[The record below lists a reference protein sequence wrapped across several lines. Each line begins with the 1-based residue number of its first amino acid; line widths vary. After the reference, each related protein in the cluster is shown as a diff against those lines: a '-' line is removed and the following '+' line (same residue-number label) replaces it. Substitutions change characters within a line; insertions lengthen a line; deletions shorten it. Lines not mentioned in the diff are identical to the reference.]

1 LSLPVDAG
9 SFGAEEL
16 YMVVFERS
24 TGGLYLT
31 QADITNPAAA
41 RVGFLFQDSSL
52 TDPTFELTPESWA
65 NPAQQG
71 YFAFFSPSAT
81 RDWSSFATAV
91 RTAFAAVQGAQF
103 AWFDES
109 SGAPVAT
116 TVLVV
121 SGQGTSNPIL
131 GATAAF
137 VNRNATLSIVASPFA
152 PVGIAWD
159 DTNNLFAINNPSGGG
174 SPAVQLS
181 FDPIVGGTI
190 TLPSLSNA
198 LTLPL
203 TGSFAGCVN
212 SAYQLSMSDL
222 DGFETGCLYFA
233 PPAQPGLPLTSL
245 RYPLFRRSGGSS
257 APFNFNFWFDV
268 LNATDPLR
276 SYFQATDPVLGSYF
290 AAANGDAFALNTNA
304 VGTTE
309 KLSRLVFANRPVQE
323 TTDSK
328 YYYLAPAGQFSLSI
342 DSSSGVASN
351 GAARLLCGIT
361 GTEFF
366 TASVLNGSA
375 DTVTFVPGKAAY
387 ASGAPDDKTS
397 QLDDSKG
404 STVTSWIQFATRKG
418 SYVSQPEQSPLFQQ
432 TAASRVSLG
441 SDGNGDE
448 TAAHILDF
456 LALATW
462 APNSNNGLVST
473 PAVPM
478 APYAGIPANADLTP
492 FLAMETAALNP
503 TRKNA
508 MSLAP
513 HSTAK
518 NARALSAAA
527 PTLAMTP
534 QGLLAVLS
542 ADEPPVWTTLEMAL
556 SAGNILQFTAMGPEI
571 RSAMQQNQIFA
582 VISTLTGPNSQPLF
596 GFAGTDQQINISDW
610 VFSLSPAGTP
620 SPAPDSVPPIVILKF
635 YDGQSIESL
644 VKNIGL
650 WSSPDDFN
658 TSGYPATSAQGYI
671 EKQID
676 DAAAAVKADPNSL
689 FANFYSIVTDP
700 NFAGILALN
709 CNLQLNELPSAIQAV
724 LGGMTREENGA
735 TVSNVDQFRAH
746 HVGIQINNTD
756 PKQADPAISQ
766 SSLFALVD
774 YEKPTA
780 KNAAGAK
787 DVSLVPLGFEVEYLR
802 ALFTN
807 SELRSFACQL
817 NLTINNLFNT
827 GVTLESGNTAAAGED
842 DDNVVKIQGSYQN
855 HSGGATEGQGV
866 YSFVAEGEF
875 DFTFADN
882 PYLDKIAL
890 TKLQFSFQQASGG
903 SSAMVQAGATTNIQ
917 SRFSIWGSLA
927 FKELKVLDI
936 FAFEKLSFADLG
948 IGVSFDLQLTPPP
961 PVVSNLQL
969 TFSPGDLR
977 LDLAQ
982 SEPREG
988 DTSLLSLLPF
998 RLKSF
1003 LYSEKADQTLDSLD
1017 YFSLGSVP
1025 GLSSIANT
1033 FNFALLFD
1041 LDLGSAGAL
1050 VGSLAAFKFSFL
1062 IGWLSGDNGGVAFG
1076 VQMPEADGKLE
1087 IKIQGI
1093 LDLIIEEFVLQY
1105 VNPKDGGQ
1113 RMLVVGLHNTSIEI
1127 LGQRMPPEGNMD
1139 FALFK
1144 PLDGDAQIGW
1154 IVAYNNESGQND
1166 NGGGDTTS
1174 PLVKAEGGT
1183 SDVLNIKYLGLGQ
1196 RVGPDPKTPPTNFA
1210 DFLKFMTTDFWKAF
1224 SDKEYDKVYHPD
1236 GKWLIVADLQFLK
1249 IIQTGIVFYDVT
1261 PFYSLTL
1268 NVVGWFNFEIT
1279 YTKISDTIGLFY
1291 ASLALPDSLRTF
1303 QCGAASLTLPSL
1315 GVSVYTN
1322 GNWKL
1327 DVGFPKGD
1335 DWSRSFQIQCQ
1346 AGPVPITGGGGFYI
1360 ASLSSAT
1367 DDIFINQYP
1376 SILAFGLAARLGVG
1390 KDFTAGPLKAGISVT
1405 FFGIIEGAT
1414 GYLVSGSTEIFKEP
1428 DALML
1433 SGQFGLIGQI
1443 YGSIDFVIIKA
1454 SVNVT
1459 LSASIGIVLHLE
1471 KNVPGFDG
1479 SILLYV
1485 QASVSLSV
1493 SVSINLFFFSITI
1506 SFSFNATFRF
1516 QWMLMGSESQAAH
1529 FLAAGNAFP
1538 RALTAP
1544 VAIPLCP
1551 GFSAAMP
1558 LWFLPEITV
1567 IFPDTIQAGA
1577 PNFVLSLGI
1586 EYDSAPPSTVT
1597 YAQFK
1602 AFEALVTQV
1611 TTLALTQALGLSA
1624 YNSPVKQSD
1633 INQLDQNP
1641 EALVGFLTYELLV
1654 QQLAV
1659 FNQTTAT
1666 VLNGEKGKNYNAT
1679 SFPMPPFLQFATKG
1693 RLDANSKPADLT
1705 YQFNQ
1710 NNLVSET
1717 YLEQVDAYLN
1727 QLFVNATQGDQGQS
1741 LASDAA
1747 TIPLSQQI
1755 FLEYFSGLIRGAV
1768 HQLLQT
1774 MENNDQAEQDLDK
1787 VFCAAV
1793 GAGSIASLAGQM
1805 SSMFRGGARLPYTA
1819 GLTIPD
1825 ATISTTTN
1833 PMYALLWQQFPV
1845 GTLSPVSNGATG
1857 VTSQYSVLLSNPD
1870 STQTWITASVNYALT
1885 NLAVDPFTGL
1895 TSSAI
1900 TLPSAPALIPF
1911 TNTGPQSFAFTSQ
1924 STWTQPSA
1932 ATASLRPLSSALS
1945 VLAAAQSSALGV
1957 LVESRSAGAAYL
1969 PGGTPLPATNFGWA
1983 TSIQIVA
1990 KQIPAM
1996 ALDGGTS
2003 SGYLPFVY
2011 SVSGASQADQQTLQ
2025 AILEVLKTSSPID
2038 SIQVLYQTQA
2048 GASGLNSAKIDP
2060 AQVFLLRTNTTTVS
2074 APPTQGFLMATE
2086 LADPTVSVG
2095 AQINEPVGFLQILEQ
2110 VSITNAPGYYLHY
2123 KDAAGKDLP
2132 VELFG
2137 AGPAPLTILISY
2149 KADGS
2154 QNTQASPAQVQPYY
2168 NTIVLNTVQAG
2179 LVYYAE
2185 TVDPSLDL
2193 QYTAVAPG
2201 SVGAELVRSQAATML
2216 RTPDGAMHSKA
2227 AFIKAAVENG
2237 IAHEHQLHHALA
2249 AAGAAPA
2256 QLNSLYSLL
2265 SYQVAA
2271 TANLFIQSNL
2281 SAPIQPQAPQGASD
2295 SAPRTY
2301 RAFIPL
2307 YTLATANQQLPPN
2320 TPANRYASI
2329 PGAYSATFY
2338 LNDAFGNQLPGGLPF
2353 TGTNLYFDPIMPVD
2367 QWQGVVTSFDFA
2379 GAQANTVNVYLT
2391 PSQAAFTGM
2400 TTDQAAAA
2408 SAQYSTIVTQINGP
2422 GVSFYVESNLSLAAD
2437 GSLATV
2443 TLSSAQ
2449 ATLVQGFVN
2458 ALAFYLEELA
2468 AGKQPTWNVPS
2479 VTLPIVLPATAK
2491 PLAPA
2496 FEVSVHLGIQRDP
2509 NLISPSLEL
2518 PSAQNVNSAVVPG
2531 PSAQS
2536 SLGTF
2541 AANFAQAF
2549 PTLAL
2554 TIGLGGAQQ
2563 NSSSAAL
2570 HAASHAS
2577 THAKARKAL
2586 RAKGLAADPMAASS
2600 GQGVQPLWAVS
2611 QSLLQITINSTS
2623 GLPLYSSPKPLLNAL
2638 ESGIVPM
2645 PNTPPILAPLG
2656 QNQTFV
2662 DVDLDALN
2670 RNFFAAVDRALGP
2683 GLSSE
2688 IFQANRPAYNNIAL
2702 GREQLAV
2709 GYGANEV
2716 DWLFNSQ
2723 APFTG
2728 SPDQLKAARENFE
2741 QQMRAELMTAY
2752 SVDTIVQFPVQWNAA
2767 LPAGAAGQISLYGQV
2782 QPVGVPAFKRVATN
2796 KLAVEPGST
2805 PNFSTAQIDVPDSG
2819 STGLLTFTYGT
2830 SEIADVS
2837 EISVNLQLN
2846 VSHIQVYT
2854 EPASQ
2859 TPPGEARP
2867 SLWLQLIT
2875 ANDSTIEGAL
2885 PNTLIPIGPAGTPT
2899 IIPLVF
2905 RQYPTPPTIIM
2916 QSGLEGGD
2924 STGKKQ
2930 CNFDNLLTQAAA
2942 WHYTLQYQAQITA
2955 HDRLLAY
2962 ISYNT
2967 ETASGNSL
2975 LTADAVGPQ
2984 QYTLFQS
2991 LCRFTA
2997 AYAILQPI
3005 LDLPADPN
3013 FSAAAGALA
3022 QLVQDVAN
3030 NSDWNPQPFTN
3041 MLGASKQPV
3050 TDQYTITDLAVEN
3063 TDSRIITLTWPSVE
3077 SSLPGASIGVVAIAP
3092 DGTPYAG
3099 QTPGQVPN
3107 GITDTYTATPPISAD
3122 WVAHQME
3129 VDCLNVLTAENARPG
3144 VQIERNLIILEDAH
3158 DNPWTAIQEFV
3169 YMTPFVEAAQPV
3181 TPFIDNDTP
3190 IDVAKLPIQTP
3201 IAGCPSSP
3209 ASLCQRIGTILND
3222 LLSNPAQLAARNTA
3236 ASEPSSIYMLKI
3248 GCGFQYPINAAA
3260 NMPDND
3266 SPILPLI
3273 PVVLARSFAI
3283 DVSQAGQIG
3292 SFASAYAGAIQAW
3305 ASVNGILFGSSS
3317 KPTGGQLIFD
3327 VTLFAQLSGNNRPLL
3342 RLRNLQLALSDV
3354 DPSPTMR

>member
-1 LSLPVDAG
+1 
-9 SFGAEEL
+9 
-16 YMVVFERS
+16 MVVFERS

-41 RVGFLFQDSSL
+41 RVGFLFQDSNL
-52 TDPTFELTPESWA
+52 TDPSFELTPASWA
-65 NPAQQG
+65 NPALQG

-91 RTAFAAVQGAQF
+91 RAAFVAVQGAQF

-109 SGAPVAT
+109 SGAPVAN
-116 TVLVV
+116 TVVVV
-121 SGQGTSNPIL
+121 SGQGTSNPTL

-137 VNRNATLSIVASPFA
+137 ANRNVTVSIVASPFA

-159 DTNNLFAINNPSGGG
+159 DANNQFAISNPSGGG
-174 SPAVQLS
+174 SPAVQLA
-181 FDPIVGGTI
+181 FDPISGGTI
-190 TLPSLSNA
+190 TEPSLSTN

-203 TGSFAGCVN
+203 TGGYVGCIN
-212 SAYQLSMSDL
+212 SAYQLSMGDL
-222 DGFETGCLYFA
+222 DGFEAGCLYFA
-233 PPAQPGLPLTSL
+233 PPPSPGQQLTSL
-245 RYPLFRRSGGSS
+245 RYPLFRGAAGST

-276 SYFQATDPVLGSYF
+276 TFFQATDPVLGSYF

-304 VGTTE
+304 SGATAT
-309 KLSRLVFANRPVQE
+309 LSRLVFSNRPVQAV
-323 TTDSK
+323 TDSK
-328 YYYLAPAGQFSLSI
+328 YYYLAPAGQFTLAI
-342 DSSSGVASN
+342 DSGSKVAGAVASSTSN
-351 GAARLLCGIT
+351 LLCGIT

-366 TASVLNGSA
+366 AASVLSQSP
-375 DTVTFVPGKAAY
+375 DTVTFIPGQAAY
-387 ASGAPDDKTS
+387 ASGNPADITS
-397 QLDDSKG
+397 QLVASGG

-432 TAASRVSLG
+432 SATSRVSLG
-441 SDGNGDE
+441 GNDGSNG

-456 LALATW
+456 LPLATW

-478 APYAGIPANADLTP
+478 VPYAGIPANADLSP

-503 TRKNA
+503 TRKNN
-508 MSLAP
+508 MSAAP

-518 NARALSAAA
+518 STHALSDAA
-527 PTLAMTP
+527 PSLAMTP
-534 QGLLAVLS
+534 QGMLAVLS
-542 ADEPPVWTTLEMAL
+542 ADTPPVWTTLQMAI
-556 SAGNILQFTAMGPEI
+556 SAGKIMQFTTMGPEI
-571 RSAMQQNQIFA
+571 RSALQQNQIFA

-620 SPAPDSVPPIVILKF
+620 SPAPANVPPIVILKF
-635 YDGQSIESL
+635 YDGQSIEDL

-658 TSGYPATSAQGYI
+658 NGSFPATSAQQYI
-671 EKQID
+671 EDEID
-676 DAAAAVKADPNSL
+676 KAAAAVKDDPDSL

-724 LGGMTREENGA
+724 LGGMTRQENGV

-756 PKQADPAISQ
+756 PNQSQPAISQ

-774 YEKPTA
+774 YEKP
-780 KNAAGAK
+780 AAENSKAAA
-787 DVSLVPLGFEVEYLR
+787 DVSLEFLGFEVEYLR

-817 NLTINNLFNT
+817 NLTINNLFGT
-827 GVTLESGNTAAAGED
+827 GVTLESGNAAAAAGSIG
-842 DDNVVKIQGSYQN
+842 NVIEIQGSYQN
-855 HSGGATEGQGV
+855 HSGGASEGQGV

-875 DFTFADN
+875 EFDFAEN
-882 PYLDKIAL
+882 QYLDKIAL
-890 TKLQFSFQQASGG
+890 TKLQFSFQQSSGG
-903 SSAMVQAGATTNIQ
+903 STAMIQAGATTNIQ

-927 FKELKVLDI
+927 FKELKILDI

-948 IGVSFDLQLTPPP
+948 IDVSFDLQLSPPP
-961 PVVSNLQL
+961 PVVSNLEL

-1003 LYSEKADQTLDSLD
+1003 LYSQNADQTLDSLD
-1017 YFSLGSVP
+1017 YFSLGGVP

-1033 FNFALLFD
+1033 FNYALLFD

-1062 IGWLSGDNGGVAFG
+1062 IGWLSGENGGVAFG

-1154 IVAYNNESGQND
+1154 IVAYNNEDGQND
-1166 NGGGDTTS
+1166 NGGGDSTS
-1174 PLVKAEGGT
+1174 PLVKAAGGA

-1196 RVGPDPKTPPTNFA
+1196 RVGPDPTTPPTNFA
-1210 DFLKFMTTDFWKAF
+1210 DFLEFMTTGFWTAF
-1224 SDKEYDKVYHPD
+1224 SDKDYDSVYHPD

-1249 IIQTGIVFYDVT
+1249 IIQAGVVFYDVT

-1291 ASLALPDSLRTF
+1291 ASFSLPDSLRTF
-1303 QCGAASLTLPSL
+1303 QCGAASLTLPSIA
-1315 GVSVYTN
+1315 VSVYTN

-1346 AGPVPITGGGGFYI
+1346 AGPVPVTGGGGFYI

-1414 GYLVSGSTEIFKEP
+1414 GYLVSGSTNIFREP

-1493 SVSINLFFFSITI
+1493 SVSINLFLFSITI

-1516 QWMLMGSESQAAH
+1516 QWMLMGSESQAAAH
-1529 FLAAGNAFP
+1529 LLAAASSFP

-1544 VAIPLCP
+1544 AAIPLCP
-1551 GFSAAMP
+1551 GFNPAMP

-1567 IFPDTIQAGA
+1567 VFPNTTQAGA

-1586 EYDSAPPSTVT
+1586 EFDAKPPSTVT

-1602 AFEALVTQV
+1602 PFEALVTQV
-1611 TTLALTQALGLSA
+1611 STLALTQALGLPA

-1633 INQLDQNP
+1633 INLLDQNP
-1641 EALVGFLTYELLV
+1641 EALVGFLTYDLLV

-1659 FNQTTAT
+1659 FNKTTAT
-1666 VLNGEKGKNYNAT
+1666 VLQGTSGQNYNAT

-1693 RLDANSKPADLT
+1693 RLDGNSKPADLS

-1710 NNLVSET
+1710 NNLVSES
-1717 YLEQVDAYLN
+1717 YLEEVDAYLN
-1727 QLFVNATQGDQGQS
+1727 QLFVNSSPGDQGLS
-1741 LASDAA
+1741 LASNAA

-1870 STQTWITASVNYALT
+1870 ATQTWITATVNYALT

-1924 STWTQPSA
+1924 STWTQPA
-1932 ATASLRPLSSALS
+1932 ATTASLRPLSSALS
-1945 VLAAAQSSALGV
+1945 LLAATQSSALRV

-1969 PGGTPLPATNFGWA
+1969 PGGTPLAATDFGWA

-1990 KQIPAM
+1990 KQIPGVAI
-1996 ALDGGTS
+1996 DGGTS
-2003 SGYLPFVY
+2003 STPMPNVY

-2025 AILEVLKTSSPID
+2025 AILEVLNTSSPID

-2048 GASGLNSAKIDP
+2048 GASGLTSAKINP
-2060 AQVFLLRTNTTTVS
+2060 TQVFLLRTNTTTVS
-2074 APPTQGFLMATE
+2074 APPTQGFLLAE
-2086 LADPTVSVG
+2086 ALADPTVSVG
-2095 AQINEPVGFLQILEQ
+2095 AQIDEPIGFLQILEQ
-2110 VSITNAPGYYLHY
+2110 VSITNAPGYYLYY

-2132 VELFG
+2132 AELFN

-2154 QNTQASPAQVQPYY
+2154 QNTPASPAKVQPYY
-2168 NTIVLNTVQAG
+2168 NTIVLNSVVAG
-2179 LVYYAE
+2179 LVYYAQ

-2201 SVGAELVRSQAATML
+2201 SVGAELVRSQTSTLLKA
-2216 RTPDGAMHSKA
+2216 PDGATHTRAS
-2227 AFIKAAVENG
+2227 FIHAAVANG
-2237 IAHEHQLHHALA
+2237 IAHTHELHHALA

-2256 QLNSLYSLL
+2256 QLNSLYSLVT
-2265 SYQVAA
+2265 YQVAA

-2295 SAPRTY
+2295 SAPRAY
-2301 RAFIPL
+2301 RAFVPL
-2307 YTLATANQQLPPN
+2307 YALATANQQLPPD
-2320 TPANRYASI
+2320 TPSNRYASI
-2329 PGAYSATFY
+2329 PGAYSVEFY
-2338 LNDAFGNQLPGGLPF
+2338 LNDAFGNQLPGGQPF
-2353 TGTNLYFDPIMPVD
+2353 TGNNLYFDPIVPFD

-2379 GAQANTVNVYLT
+2379 GAQANTVNVYLV
-2391 PSQAAFTGM
+2391 PSEAAFTGM
-2400 TTDQAAAA
+2400 TTDQASAALA
-2408 SAQYSTIVTQINGP
+2408 TYSTIVTQINGP

-2449 ATLVQGFVN
+2449 ATEVR
-2458 ALAFYLEELA
+2458 ALAAALAAYLQQLA
-2468 AGKQPTWNVPS
+2468 AGKQPVWNVKP
-2479 VTLPIVLPATAK
+2479 VTVATVLPSTAK
-2491 PLAPA
+2491 ALAPA
-2496 FEVSVHLGIQRDP
+2496 FEVSVHLGIQRDE
-2509 NLISPSLEL
+2509 NLISPSLIDPENGIIL

-2531 PSAQS
+2531 STAQS
-2536 SLGTF
+2536 ALGDF
-2541 AANFAQAF
+2541 AANFAKAF
-2549 PTLAL
+2549 PALAL

-2563 NSSSAAL
+2563 TPTKAL
-2570 HAASHAS
+2570 SRSASHAS
-2577 THAKARKAL
+2577 SHAKARKAL
-2586 RAKGLAADPMAASS
+2586 RANGLAADPLAASS

-2611 QSLLQITINSTS
+2611 QTLLQITINSAT

-2662 DVDLDALN
+2662 DVDMDAIN

-2683 GLSSE
+2683 GLASS
-2688 IFQANRPAYNNIAL
+2688 IFQANRTAYNAIAL

-2709 GYGANEV
+2709 GYSANEV
-2716 DWLFNSQ
+2716 DWLFNSL

-2728 SPDQLKAARENFE
+2728 TADQLEAARENFE

-2752 SVDTIVQFPVQWNAA
+2752 SVDTIVQFPAQWTAT

-2782 QPVGVPAFKRVATN
+2782 QPVGTASYKRVAGNT
-2796 KLAVEPGST
+2796 LTVEPGSS
-2805 PNFSTAQIDVPDSG
+2805 PNFSTAQIDVPDTG
-2819 STGLLTFTYGT
+2819 QTGLLTFTYGT

-2854 EPASQ
+2854 EPASA

-2867 SLWLQLIT
+2867 SLWLQMIT
-2875 ANDSTIEGAL
+2875 TTDTSIQSSL
-2885 PNTLIPIGPAGTPT
+2885 PNTLIPIGPTGTPT

-2916 QSGLEGGD
+2916 QSGLGGGD

-2930 CNFDNLLTQAAA
+2930 CNFENVLTQAAA

-2967 ETASGNSL
+2967 ETVSGNNL
-2975 LTADAVGPQ
+2975 FAADATGPQ
-2984 QYTLFQS
+2984 QFTLFQS

-3005 LDLPADPN
+3005 LELPADPN

-3030 NSDWNPQPFTN
+3030 NSDWNPQSLTGN
-3041 MLGASKQPV
+3041 LVASKQPV
-3050 TDQYTITDLAVEN
+3050 TDQYTVTDLPVQN
-3063 TDSRIITLTWPSVE
+3063 TASRIITLTWPTVE
-3077 SSLPGASIGVVAIAP
+3077 SSLPGASLAVVAIAP
-3092 DGTPYAG
+3092 DGTPYPG

-3107 GITDTYTATPPISAD
+3107 GITDTYTATPPISSD

-3144 VQIERNLIILEDAH
+3144 VQIERNLIILEGTQGQS
-3158 DNPWTAIQEFV
+3158 WTAIPEYV
-3169 YMTPFVEAAQPV
+3169 YMTPLVEAAQPV
-3181 TPFIDNDTP
+3181 TPLLDNTTP
-3190 IDVAKLPIQTP
+3190 IDVAKLPVHMP
-3201 IAGCPSSP
+3201 ISGCPNSP

-3222 LLSNPAQLAARNTA
+3222 LLTNPTQLAARHTA
-3236 ASEPSSIYMLKI
+3236 ASDPSSVYMLKI
-3248 GCGFQYPINAAA
+3248 ACGFQYPINAAA
-3260 NMPDND
+3260 NMPDGD
-3266 SPILPLI
+3266 SPIMPLV
-3273 PVVLARSFAI
+3273 PVVLARSFSI
-3283 DVSQAGQIG
+3283 DVSQSGQIG
-3292 SFASAYAGAIQAW
+3292 AFSSAYAGAIQAW
-3305 ASVNGILFGSSS
+3305 ASSNGILFGSSS

-3342 RLRNLQLALSDV
+3342 RLRNLQLALSDI
-3354 DPSPTMR
+3354 DPSPAMR

>member
-1 LSLPVDAG
+1 
-9 SFGAEEL
+9 
-16 YMVVFERS
+16 MVVFERS

-52 TDPTFELTPESWA
+52 TSHSFELTPESWA
-65 NPAQQG
+65 DPALQG

-91 RTAFAAVQGAQF
+91 RAAFVAVQGAQF

-109 SGAPVAT
+109 TGAPLAAT
-116 TVLVV
+116 VV
-121 SGQGTSNPIL
+121 VVNGQGTSNPTL

-137 VNRNATLSIVASPFA
+137 SNRNATVSIVASPFA

-159 DTNNLFAINNPSGGG
+159 DANNQMAISNPSGGG
-174 SPAVQLS
+174 TPAVQLS

-190 TLPSLSNA
+190 TLPSLSAA

-203 TGSFAGCVN
+203 TGTLAGSIN

-222 DGFETGCLYFA
+222 DGFEAGCLYFS

-245 RYPLFRRSGGSS
+245 RYPLFRGVGGS
-257 APFNFNFWFDV
+257 AVPFNFNLWFDV

-276 SYFQATDPVLGSYF
+276 SFFQATDRVLGSYF
-290 AAANGDAFALNTNA
+290 AAANGDAFALYTNA
-304 VGTTE
+304 TGSTE
-309 KLSRLVFANRPVQE
+309 SLSRLVFANRPVQE
-323 TTDSK
+323 TSDSK
-328 YYYLAPAGQFSLSI
+328 YYYLAPAGQFTLAI
-342 DSSSGVASN
+342 DSSAGAIAASTS
-351 GAARLLCGIT
+351 RLLCGIT

-366 TASVLNGSA
+366 AASVLSESA
-375 DTVTFVPGKAAY
+375 DTVTFVPGQAAY
-387 ASGAPDDKTS
+387 ASGSPDDTTS
-397 QLDDSKG
+397 QLDSSGG

-432 TAASRVSLG
+432 TATSRVSLSSN
-441 SDGNGDE
+441 SDD

-456 LALATW
+456 LPLATW

-478 APYAGIPANADLTP
+478 VPYAGIPANANLAP
-492 FLAMETAALNP
+492 FIALETSALNP
-503 TRKNA
+503 TRKNRI
-508 MSLAP
+508 SEAP
-513 HSTAK
+513 HSTART
-518 NARALSAAA
+518 ARALSAAA

-534 QGLLAVLS
+534 QGMLAVLS
-542 ADEPPVWTTLEMAL
+542 ADTPPVWTTLQMAL
-556 SAGNILQFTAMGPEI
+556 SASKILQFTSMGPEI
-571 RSAMQQNQIFA
+571 RSALQQNQIFA
-582 VISTLTGPNSQPLF
+582 VISTLTGPNSQTLF

-620 SPAPDSVPPIVILKF
+620 SPAPESAPPIVILKF

-658 TSGYPATSAQGYI
+658 TGSFPSTSAQQYI
-671 EKQID
+671 QKQID
-676 DAAAAVKADPNSL
+676 AAAAAVKADPNSL
-689 FANFYSIVTDP
+689 LANFYSIVTDP

-709 CNLQLNELPSAIQAV
+709 SNLQLNELPSAIQAV

-756 PKQADPAISQ
+756 PKQTEPAISQ

-774 YEKPTA
+774 YEKPAAAITA
-780 KNAAGAK
+780 AK
-787 DVSLVPLGFEVEYLR
+787 ADLSVVPLGFEVEYLR

-827 GVTLESGNTAAAGED
+827 GVTLQPGNTAAAEAG
-842 DDNVVKIQGSYQN
+842 DNNVIKIQGSYQN
-855 HSGGATEGQGV
+855 HSGGGSEGQGV
-866 YSFVAEGEF
+866 YSFVAEGDFEF
-875 DFTFADN
+875 DFGEN

-890 TKLQFSFQQASGG
+890 TKLQFSFQQASAG
-903 SSAMVQAGATTNIQ
+903 SGAMIQAGATTNIQ

-927 FKELKVLDI
+927 FKELKILDI

-948 IGVSFDLQLTPPP
+948 IGVSFDLQLAPPP

-988 DTSLLSLLPF
+988 ENSLLSLLPF

-1003 LYSEKADQTLDSLD
+1003 LYSQNANQTLDSLD
-1017 YFSLGSVP
+1017 YFSLGAVP
-1025 GLSSIANT
+1025 GLSSIAST
-1033 FNFALLFD
+1033 FNYALLFD

-1076 VQMPEADGKLE
+1076 VQMPEADGRLE

-1113 RMLVVGLHNTSIEI
+1113 RMLVVGLHNTSVEI
-1127 LGQRMPPEGNMD
+1127 LGQRMPPEGNLD

-1154 IVAYNNESGQND
+1154 IVAYNNEDGQND
-1166 NGGGDTTS
+1166 NGGGDSTS
-1174 PLVKAEGGT
+1174 PLVRADGSA

-1196 RVGPDPKTPPTNFA
+1196 RVGPDPTTPPTNFA
-1210 DFLKFMTTDFWKAF
+1210 EFLDFMTTGFWTAF
-1224 SDKEYDKVYHPD
+1224 SNKDYDQVYHPD

-1249 IIQTGIVFYDVT
+1249 IIQAGVVFYDVT

-1268 NVVGWFNFEIT
+1268 NVTGWFNFEIT

-1291 ASLALPDSLRTF
+1291 ASLSLPDSLRTF
-1303 QCGAASLTLPSL
+1303 QAGAASLTLPSI

-1327 DVGFPKGD
+1327 DVGFPVGD

-1346 AGPVPITGGGGFYI
+1346 AGPVPVTGAGGFYI

-1414 GYLVSGSTEIFKEP
+1414 GYLVSGSTDIFREP

-1433 SGQFGLIGQI
+1433 KGQFGLIGQI
-1443 YGSIDFVIIKA
+1443 YGSLDFVIIKA

-1493 SVSINLFFFSITI
+1493 SLTINLFLFSITI

-1516 QWMLMGSESQAAH
+1516 QWMLMGSSSQAAH
-1529 FLAAGNAFP
+1529 FLAAGSAFS

-1544 VAIPLCP
+1544 AAIPLCP
-1551 GFSAAMP
+1551 GFSPAMP

-1567 IFPDTIQAGA
+1567 IFPDTTQKGA

-1586 EYDSAPPSTVT
+1586 EFNAEPASSVT
-1597 YAQFK
+1597 YEQFK
-1602 AFEALVTQV
+1602 PFEALVTQV
-1611 TTLALTQALGLSA
+1611 TTLALTQALGLPA

-1633 INQLDQNP
+1633 INLLDQNP

-1666 VLNGEKGKNYNAT
+1666 VLQGEDGKNYHAT
-1679 SFPMPPFLQFATKG
+1679 VFPMPPFLQFATKG
-1693 RLDANSKPADLT
+1693 RLDANKQPADLT

-1710 NNLVSET
+1710 NNLVSEA
-1717 YLEQVDAYLN
+1717 YLEEVNAYLN
-1727 QLFVNATQGDQGQS
+1727 QLFVNATQGDHGQS
-1741 LASDAA
+1741 LASDAVM
-1747 TIPLSQQI
+1747 IPLSQQI
-1755 FLEYFSGLIRGAV
+1755 FLEYFRGLIRGAV

-1774 MENNDQAEQDLDK
+1774 LENNDQKEQDLDK
-1787 VFCAAV
+1787 LFCAAV
-1793 GAGSIASLAGQM
+1793 GAGSIASLAGQT
-1805 SSMFRGGARLPYTA
+1805 SSIFRGGARLPYTS

-1870 STQTWITASVNYALT
+1870 ATQTWISASVNYALT

-1900 TLPSAPALIPF
+1900 TLPSVPTLIPF
-1911 TNTGPQSFAFTSQ
+1911 TNTGPQSFAFTTQ
-1924 STWTQPSA
+1924 STWTQPA
-1932 ATASLRPLSSALS
+1932 ATTASLRPLPSGLS

-1990 KQIPAM
+1990 KQIPAK
-1996 ALDGGTS
+1996 AIDGGS
-2003 SGYLPFVY
+2003 SSSYLPNVY

-2048 GASGLNSAKIDP
+2048 GASGLTSAKIDP
-2060 AQVFLLRTNTTTVS
+2060 TQVFLLRTNTTTVS
-2074 APPTQGFLMATE
+2074 APPTQGLPLATA

-2095 AQINEPVGFLQILEQ
+2095 AQIDEPVGFLQILEQ

-2132 VELFG
+2132 VELFN

-2149 KADGS
+2149 KPDGS
-2154 QNTQASPAQVQPYY
+2154 QNTPASPAQVQPYY

-2201 SVGAELVRSQAATML
+2201 SVGAELVRSQASTL
-2216 RTPDGAMHSKA
+2216 LKTPDGATHKKA
-2227 AFIKAAVENG
+2227 AFIKAAVANG
-2237 IAHEHQLHHALA
+2237 LASEHVLHQALV

-2256 QLNSLYSLL
+2256 QLNSLYSLVT
-2265 SYQVAA
+2265 YQVAA

-2295 SAPRTY
+2295 STPRTY
-2301 RAFIPL
+2301 RAFVPL
-2307 YTLATANQQLPPN
+2307 YALATANQQLPPN
-2320 TPANRYASI
+2320 TSANRYASI
-2329 PGAYSATFY
+2329 PGAYSVEFY

-2353 TGTNLYFDPIMPVD
+2353 TGNNLYFDPIVPVD
-2367 QWQGVVTSFDFA
+2367 QWQGVVTSFDFD
-2379 GAQANTVNVYLT
+2379 GAQANTVNVYLI
-2391 PSQAAFTGM
+2391 PSQAAFTSM

-2408 SAQYSTIVTQINGP
+2408 LANYSTIVTQINGP

-2449 ATLVQGFVN
+2449 TSMVLALAN
-2458 ALAFYLEELA
+2458 ALAAYLQELA
-2468 AGKQPTWNVPS
+2468 DGKQPVWNVPS
-2479 VTLPIVLPATAK
+2479 VAVPIVLPATAK
-2491 PLAPA
+2491 ALAPA

-2509 NLISPSLEL
+2509 NLISPSLIDPLHGLTL
-2518 PSAQNVNSAVVPG
+2518 PSAQNVNSAVVPA

-2536 SLGTF
+2536 ALGVF
-2541 AANFAQAF
+2541 AANFAKAF
-2549 PTLAL
+2549 PALAL

-2563 NSSSAAL
+2563 TSSSAA
-2570 HAASHAS
+2570 SHTSAH
-2577 THAKARKAL
+2577 TQARKAL
-2586 RAKGLAADPMAASS
+2586 RAKGLAADPMAASG

-2611 QSLLQITINSTS
+2611 QSLLQITINSNT

-2645 PNTPPILAPLG
+2645 PNTPPILASLG
-2656 QNQTFV
+2656 QSQTLV

-2683 GLSSE
+2683 GLSPS
-2688 IFQANRPAYNNIAL
+2688 IFQANRTAYNNIAL

-2709 GYGANEV
+2709 GYSANEV

-2728 SPDQLKAARENFE
+2728 TADQLEAARENFE

-2752 SVDTIVQFPVQWNAA
+2752 SVDTIVQFPVQWTAA

-2782 QPVGVPAFKRVATN
+2782 QPVGMPAFKRVKTKALT
-2796 KLAVEPGST
+2796 VEPGST

-2819 STGLLTFTYGT
+2819 QTGLLTFTYGT

-2837 EISVNLQLN
+2837 ETSVNLQLN

-2854 EPASQ
+2854 EPASA

-2875 ANDSTIEGAL
+2875 ATDAAIKGEL
-2885 PNTLIPIGPAGTPT
+2885 PNTLIPIGPADTPT

-2930 CNFDNLLTQAAA
+2930 CNFENLLTQAAA

-2967 ETASGNSL
+2967 PTASGNNL
-2975 LTADAVGPQ
+2975 LTANVEGPQ

-3005 LDLPADPN
+3005 LEVPADPN

-3030 NSDWNPQPFTN
+3030 NSDWNPQPIAN
-3041 MLGASKQPV
+3041 PLSASKQPV
-3050 TDQYTITDLAVEN
+3050 TNQYTITDLPVQN
-3063 TDSRIITLTWPSVE
+3063 TGSRIITLTWPTVE

-3092 DGTPYAG
+3092 DGTPYPG

-3107 GITDTYTATPPISAD
+3107 GITDIYTATPPISAD

-3158 DNPWTAIQEFV
+3158 DNPWTVIPEFV
-3169 YMTPFVEAAQPV
+3169 YMTPLVEAAQPV
-3181 TPFIDNDTP
+3181 TPFLDNDMP
-3190 IDVAKLPIQTP
+3190 IDVAKLPIQEP

-3222 LLSNPAQLAARNTA
+3222 LLSNPTQLAARNTA
-3236 ASEPSSIYMLKI
+3236 ASEPSSVYMLKI
-3248 GCGFQYPINAAA
+3248 ACGFRYPINAAA
-3260 NMPDND
+3260 NMPDGD
-3266 SPILPLI
+3266 TTIQPLV
-3273 PVVLARSFAI
+3273 PVVLARSFSI

-3292 SFASAYAGAIQAW
+3292 SFSSAYAGAIQKW
-3305 ASVNGILFGSSS
+3305 ASINGILFGSSP
-3317 KPTGGQLIFD
+3317 KPTGGQLVFD

-3342 RLRNLQLALSDV
+3342 RLRNLQLALSDI
-3354 DPSPTMR
+3354 DPSPAVR